1 MEVLEK
7 ERPDEAL
14 EAERRF
20 LEARAA
26 RYGAG
31 RAVEFEVR
39 ENTHMDTCTFEK
51 REGSLRGR
59 VLCPLACKWGGL

>member
-7 ERPDEAL
+7 ERHDEAL

-39 ENTHMDTCTFEK
+39 ENTYTLSMYALSRSEK
-51 REGSLRGR
+51 
-59 VLCPLACKWGGL
+59 GL

>member
-7 ERPDEAL
+7 ERHDEAL

-39 ENTHMDTCTFEK
+39 ENTYTHFRCMHF
-51 REGSLRGR
+51 
-59 VLCPLACKWGGL
+59 